1 MYWQRGSVTEEQ
13 ALLLF
18 KHLPVDIS
26 YADEND
32 VLLFWS
38 GKDAY
43 KTCDARYIGR
53 DVRDCHP
60 EPSLPVLEEILRAFK
75 AGERDVAEGWESDE
89 EGLRSRTRYVAVRDR
104 HGAYKGILEIIQ
116 DLRDVRGLTG
126 DQKLPGW

>member
-18 KHLPVDIS
+18 KHLPLDVS

-38 GKDAY
+38 GKASY

-60 EPSLPVLEEILRAFK
+60 KQSLPVLEEILRAFK
-75 AGERDVAEGWESDE
+75 AGEKDTAESWESDDD
-89 EGLRSRTRYVAVRDR
+89 GPSSRTLYVAVRDAD
-104 HGAYKGILEIIQ
+104 GAYRGILEIIE
-116 DLRDVRGLTG
+116 DLRGVRDLKGE
-126 DQKLPGW
+126 QSLPGW

>member
-18 KHLPVDIS
+18 KHLPLDVS

-38 GKDAY
+38 GKDSY
-43 KTCDARYIGR
+43 KTCDARFIGR

-60 EPSLPVLEEILRAFK
+60 KQSLPVLEEILRAFK
-75 AGERDVAEGWESDE
+75 AGEKDVAESWESGDD
-89 EGLRSRTRYVAVRDR
+89 GPLSRTRYVAVRDSS
-104 HGAYKGILEIIQ
+104 GAYKGILEVIQ
-116 DLRDVRGLTG
+116 DLREVRALEGE
-126 DQKLPGW
+126 QALPGW